1 MEFLQR
7 PELNVPPRRAGN
19 LSKQKFRKLCLTG
32 CAPLTVRPMVSAR
45 LGSIL
50 DPEDI
55 KEGTNVFFECSIT
68 ANPAAYSV
76 SWLHNV
82 SLTLFRALPDINLCH

>member
-1 MEFLQR
+1 M
-7 PELNVPPRRAGN
+7 
-19 LSKQKFRKLCLTG
+19 TG
-32 CAPLTVRPMVSAR
+32 VVVLPDQPMVSAR

-55 KEGTNVFFECSIT
+55 KEGTNVFFECSVT

-76 SWLHNV
+76 NWLHNV
-82 SLTLFRALPDINLCH
+82 RTDTIASPMSGGFLSFHWLQPSHCLPDA